1 MKQTFS
7 AGWNWFWKLSA
18 AVCGKRTANETL
30 KSPRYSKAR
39 PATTPRKISRG
50 ASSADI
56 PAGKNPEIKVEN

>member
-18 AVCGKRTANETL
+18 SVCGKRTANETL
-30 KSPRYSKAR
+30 KSPRYLKAG
-39 PATTPRKISRG
+39 PATTARKISRG

-56 PAGKNPEIKVEN
+56 PAGKNPKIKVEN